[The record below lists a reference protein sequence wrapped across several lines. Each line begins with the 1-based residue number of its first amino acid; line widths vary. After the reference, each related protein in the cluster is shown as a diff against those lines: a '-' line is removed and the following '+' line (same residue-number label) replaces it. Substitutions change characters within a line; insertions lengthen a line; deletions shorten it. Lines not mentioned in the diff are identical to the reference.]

1 MLPILESFF
10 SLPPEL
16 MTALGTVLGFATLGD
31 LTADQQ
37 NSLGNFLI
45 LIGQILETNSSQK
58 QLLEDLAAARAME
71 QLRQEVQ
78 RLKEQLDAQKGSAPA
93 N

>member
-58 QLLEDLAAARAME
+58 QLLEDLAAARSME

>member
-58 QLLEDLAAARAME
+58 QLLQDLAAAQSME
-71 QLRQEVQ
+71 QLRQEVRQ
-78 RLKEQLDAQKGSAPA
+78 LKQQLDALTSVSPTD
-93 N
+93 

>member
-1 MLPILESFF
+1 MLPIFESFF

-16 MTALGTVLGFATLGD
+16 LTALGTVLGFATLGD

-37 NSLGNFLI
+37 NTLGNFLM

-58 QLLEDLAAARAME
+58 QLLEDIAAARSME
-71 QLRQEVQ
+71 ELRQEVAQ
-78 RLKEQLDAQKGSAPA
+78 LKQQLAALSPPA
-93 N
+93 D